1 MKMRIGTLIKL
12 LAALLPL
19 LAGCSV
25 QEPDPGPAIPAEPAG
40 SVVPGEAILLLSEEA
55 ADSFDPGAGAA
66 LLESLGVSSIE
77 RIFPEAGEFEAR
89 HRAAGLHR
97 WYQVRYDE
105 AIPRTKAGGTLASL
119 PGVEEV
125 QFQRKMKPRSLFNDP
140 GLAFQWYLGND
151 GSLGPVFKPGMD
163 INVQPVWEKYTGG
176 SRDVIVAVID
186 AGIQADHDDLRGVIL
201 PPEEGSR
208 SFLNGVPPEQL
219 HKSDHGTE
227 MAGIIAAVSNNG
239 LGVSG
244 IAGGLNGQGGVRIL
258 SCEIFTSDYVDS
270 GHSPDALVWAADH
283 GAVIANNSWGGT
295 FNTEE
300 EAAIS
305 AEYFIT
311 HDSPLRAAI
320 DYFTEHAGTDADGR
334 QTGPM
339 KGGLVLFA
347 SGNYGFAH
355 DTPGEYSKVLAVGAF
370 GPDGKMPDYSN
381 YGPWVDILAP
391 GGSETPVDNNEWI
404 FAPLSSNN
412 YGFDTGTSTACPM
425 VAGVAALLVS
435 YYGGEGFT
443 VQDLKEA
450 LLGGA
455 VPGVIDL
462 QGRPVGG
469 GKLDAAGAFAVL
481 DEPAHPGPADIRF
494 AMDYA
499 GDWQLH
505 SHEALDVTVTV
516 IGNGKAR
523 LPIIFSTDCPGATAE
538 IRSARQLCLHI
549 DALQATPGSYTATIR
564 VGSLATKVI
573 AFTIQPN
580 HAPQLTAPFD
590 DLIINV
596 ASAAGS
602 SLDLAEHFEDPDG
615 EALSYLVSDEDL
627 PLNYSLRGSVLT
639 LTPDKTKDGGYDM
652 GAIQIEAVDAHQ
664 ERVAACFQVLL
675 RDAYRDMDLY
685 PNPVSTTL
693 YVRPATD
700 RNASVQLVNAVGA
713 VQFSRESVR
722 IGPFEPLS
730 IDMSGLPG
738 GAYALLVNGQRFT
751 VTKR

>member
-1 MKMRIGTLIKL
+1 MRKQLHIL
-12 LAALLPL
+12 LLLL

-25 QEPDPGPAIPAEPAG
+25 QEPDPGPASPAAATG
-40 SVVPGEAILLLSEEA
+40 SIVPGEAILLLSEEA
-55 ADSFDPGAGAA
+55 TDSFEPGANVA
-66 LLESLGVSSIE
+66 LLQSLGVTSIE
-77 RIFPEAGEFEAR
+77 RMFPEAGPFEAR
-89 HRAAGLHR
+89 HRTAGLHR
-97 WYQVRYDE
+97 WYRVRYDE
-105 AIPRTKAGGTLASL
+105 GIPRTKAGGTLASI

-125 QFQRKMKPRSLFNDP
+125 QFPRKMKQRSLFNDP
-140 GLAFQWYLGND
+140 GLLLQWHLRND
-151 GSLGPVFKPGMD
+151 GSLGPRFKPGMD

-186 AGIQADHDDLRGVIL
+186 AGIQADHQDLQGVIL
-201 PPEEGSR
+201 PSEEGSR
-208 SFLNGVPPEQL
+208 SFLNGVPPKQL

-227 MAGIIAAVSNNG
+227 VAGIIAAVSNNG

-244 IAGGLNGQGGVRIL
+244 IAGGLDGQGGVRIL

-270 GHSPDALVWAADH
+270 GHAPDALVWAADH
-283 GAVIANNSWGGT
+283 GAVIANNSWGST
-295 FNTEE
+295 FENEE
-300 EAAIS
+300 EAAFS
-305 AEYFIT
+305 AEFFNT
-311 HDSPLRAAI
+311 HVSPLRAAI
-320 DYFTEHAGTDADGR
+320 DYFTQHAGTDADGR

-347 SGNYGFAH
+347 SGNYGYAH
-355 DTPGEYSKVLAVGAF
+355 DVPAEYSKVFAVGAF
-370 GPDGKMPDYSN
+370 ASDGKMPDYSS

-391 GGSETPVDNNEWI
+391 GGSDSQVASYEWI
-404 FAPLSSNN
+404 LAPLTSNN
-412 YGFDTGTSTACPM
+412 YGLDTGTSMACPM
-425 VAGVAALLVS
+425 AAGVAALLVS

-450 LLGGA
+450 LQGGA

-469 GKLDAAGAFAVL
+469 GKLDAEGAFALL
-481 DEPAHPGPADIRF
+481 DEPEHPGPSDIRF

-499 GDWQLH
+499 GNWQLQ
-505 SHEALDVTVTV
+505 SHEALDVTVSV

-523 LPIIFSTDCPGATAE
+523 LPISFSTDCPGATAE

-549 DALQATPGSYTATIR
+549 NALQAAPGSYTATIQ
-564 VGSLATKVI
+564 VGSIATKVI
-573 AFTIQPN
+573 AFTILPN
-580 HAPQLTAPFD
+580 HAPQLTVPFD

-596 ASAAGS
+596 ASAAAPA
-602 SLDLAEHFEDPDG
+602 LDLAEHFVDPDG
-615 EALSYLVSDEDL
+615 EALSFRVSDEDIL
-627 PLNYSLRGSVLT
+627 LDYSLSGTVLT
-639 LTPDKTKDGGYDM
+639 LTPDKTKDGGYGM

-664 ERVAACFQVLL
+664 ESVAATFRVVM

-693 YVRPATD
+693 FVRPATE
-700 RNASVQLVNAVGA
+700 RTAAVALVNAVGA
-713 VQFSRESVR
+713 TVYSLPSVR

-738 GAYALLVNGQRFT
+738 GTYALLVNEQRFT
-751 VTKR
+751 VVKR

>member
-1 MKMRIGTLIKL
+1 MRNPLSILLI
-12 LAALLPL
+12 LLPL

-25 QEPDPGPAIPAEPAG
+25 QEPDPGPDSPAESAG
-40 SVVPGEAILLLSEEA
+40 SVVPGEAVLLLSEEA
-55 ADSFDPGAGAA
+55 ADSFDPGANTA
-66 LLESLGVSSIE
+66 LLESLGVTGIG
-77 RIFPEAGEFEAR
+77 RVFPEAGAFEAR
-89 HRAAGLHR
+89 HRDAGLHR
-97 WYQVRYDE
+97 WYRVRYDE
-105 AIPRTKAGGTLASL
+105 GIPRTKASGTLAAI
-119 PGVEEV
+119 PGVEAV
-125 QFQRKMKPRSLFNDP
+125 QFQHKMKPRSLFNDP
-140 GLAFQWYLGND
+140 WLPYQWHLGND
-151 GSLGPVFKPGMD
+151 GSLGPQFKPGMD
-163 INVQPVWEKYTGG
+163 INVQPVWEQYTGG

-186 AGIQADHDDLRGVIL
+186 AGIQADHEDLKGVIL
-201 PPEEGSR
+201 PAEEGSR
-208 SFLNGVPPEQL
+208 SFLNGVPPEEL

-239 LGVSG
+239 RGLSG
-244 IAGGLNGQGGVRIL
+244 IAGGLDGQGGVRIL

-270 GHSPDALVWAADH
+270 GNGPDALVWAADH

-295 FNTEE
+295 FYSEE
-300 EAAIS
+300 EAAVS
-305 AEYFIT
+305 AEYFDT
-311 HDSPLRAAI
+311 HDSPLRSAI
-320 DYFTEHAGTDADGR
+320 DYFTEHAGTDTDGR

-347 SGNYGFAH
+347 SGNYGFAY
-355 DTPGEYSKVLAVGAF
+355 DVPATYSGVFAVGAF
-370 GPDGKMPDYSN
+370 GPDGKMPVYSN
-381 YGPWVDILAP
+381 YGPWVDMLAPSGSDAPVNNYEWILAP
-391 GGSETPVDNNEWI
+391 L
-404 FAPLSSNN
+404 ASNN
-412 YGFDTGTSTACPM
+412 YGLDTGTSTACPM

-462 QGRPVGG
+462 QGRPIGG

-481 DEPAHPGPADIRF
+481 DEPEHPGPSDIRF

-499 GDWQLH
+499 GDWQLQA
-505 SHEALDVTVTV
+505 HEALDVTVTV

-523 LPIIFSTDCPGATAE
+523 LPITFSTDCPGATAE
-538 IRSARQLCLHI
+538 IRSARQLCLHL
-549 DALQATPGSYTATIR
+549 DALRANPGSYTATLR

-573 AFTIQPN
+573 AFTILPN
-580 HAPQLTAPFD
+580 HTPQLTAPFD

-615 EALSYLVSDEDL
+615 EALSYRVYNEGL
-627 PLNYSLRGSVLT
+627 PLNYSLKGSVLT
-639 LTPDKTKDGGYDM
+639 LTPEKTVADGYGM
-652 GAIQIEAVDAHQ
+652 GTVRIEAVDTRQ
-664 ERVAACFQVLL
+664 ERVDATFRVLL

-693 YVRPATD
+693 YVRPATE
-700 RNASVQLVNAVGA
+700 RTVSVQLVNAVGA
-713 VQFSRESVR
+713 IQFSRESVR